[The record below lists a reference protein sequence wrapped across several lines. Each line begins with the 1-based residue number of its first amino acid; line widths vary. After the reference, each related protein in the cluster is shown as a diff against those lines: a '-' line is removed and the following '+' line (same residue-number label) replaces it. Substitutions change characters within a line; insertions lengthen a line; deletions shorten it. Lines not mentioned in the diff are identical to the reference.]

1 MYINKHIHQASLKE
15 VEPAGSLSNGD
26 QVVYLNLTLRFI
38 SINWCIWIIKIKF
51 CIWNYL
57 YILQINSLHINY
69 MRMSVWGVATI
80 YFNIIWYT
88 PIFPK
93 IFNLSKHLDNQEHTL
108 YLKLNLYF
116 IYIIITQQ
124 CKNEKV

>member
-1 MYINKHIHQASLKE
+1 M
-15 VEPAGSLSNGD
+15 
-26 QVVYLNLTLRFI
+26 
-38 SINWCIWIIKIKF
+38 C
-51 CIWNYL
+51 
-57 YILQINSLHINY
+57 
-69 MRMSVWGVATI
+69 MSVMGVATI
-80 YFNIIWYT
+80 YFHIIWYT

-124 CKNEKV
+124 CKIEKV